1 MATERTRS
9 ALPRFVSLKINF
21 IKSSIIILKDPK
33 IDSIFEQKDTQSSTV
48 NDDFA
53 TRSIN
58 VTKFELNTIEIPN
71 DATLMMLEGNK
82 TGTSKLFTINN
93 DKKREHGI
101 DIQNNENN
109 LSPIS
114 KRKRCDNE
122 ICYLYIHFLT
132 RTIQKRKYQI
142 TLISYMVKNVLCRM
156 IISY

>member
-9 ALPRFVSLKINF
+9 ALPRFVSLKINV
-21 IKSSIIILKDPK
+21 IKSLIIILKDPK

-132 RTIQKRKYQI
+132 RTI
-142 TLISYMVKNVLCRM
+142 
-156 IISY
+156 